1 MRIETFRMER
11 MQCLYEHEV
20 EYNLSESGVQPM
32 TLEELLGGE
41 QAVRAFLST
50 EIGYPQSNG
59 SLTLRE
65 RIASFYPGADADN
78 VTVVNGG
85 SEANHI
91 TLWTLLEGSDRLA
104 FMIPNYMQGWG
115 LGRHYGAGTDTF
127 RLRVRH
133 EDGRRRWALDLDQLN
148 RAVSR
153 DTKVILVTNP
163 NNPTG
168 SVLTEEEMDA
178 VEAVARRAG
187 AWLVSDEIYRGAE
200 LHASVTPTFWG
211 RYDRVV
217 VTSGLSKAFGLPGLR
232 VGWMVAPPKLIEKL
246 WIHHDYTTLTPGA
259 LSERLASLALN
270 PPRREAILAR
280 TRGIL
285 RRNLPIREVRPA
297 DPIDRPHRSDP
308 RGAVGA
314 ARAGG
319 SARGGE
325 IHPVRLWLG
334 RRVHAEGT
342 GQGRRDPCPD
352 QLKGSPTG
360 EFRAMP
366 FDDRLAIDPRRQC
379 SERPIGLVGQSRGE
393 KRFGDTWG

>member
-1 MRIETFRMER
+1 MRRGPSVRIETFRMER

-65 RIASFYPGADADN
+65 RIASFYPGANADN

-85 SEANHI
+85 SEANHV
-91 TLWTLLEGSDRLA
+91 TLWTLLEGRDRLA

-115 LGRHYGAGTDTF
+115 LGRHYGAGADTF

-285 RRNLPIREVRPA
+285 RRNLPVLEDWIHSHGELFDYVPPAAGAIAFAKYDLPIRSTALIDRIREEQSVLLVP
-297 DPIDRPHRSDP
+297 
-308 RGAVGA
+308 G
-314 ARAGG
+314 
-319 SARGGE
+319 
-325 IHPVRLWLG
+325 
-334 RRVHAEGT
+334 
-342 GQGRRDPCPD
+342 D
-352 QLKGSPTG
+352 QLG
-360 EFRAMP
+360 
-366 FDDRLAIDPRRQC
+366 
-379 SERPIGLVGQSRGE
+379 VG
-393 KRFGDTWG
+393 KYIRFGYGSDVEFTLKGLARVDETLARIS